1 MDTNNSYNQ
10 ICMDKSDMEKTSFVV
25 DKGIYYYNVMPF
37 GLKNVGASY
46 QRLVSRVFK
55 EKIRNTMEVYVDDM
69 VVKNR

>member
-1 MDTNNSYNQ
+1 MDVNNSYNQ

-25 DKGIYYYNVMPF
+25 DKGTYYYNLMSF
-37 GLKNVGASY
+37 GLKNVGATY

-55 EKIRNTMEVYVDDM
+55 EKIRKTMEVYVDDM